1 MDGTAVDGGASFSR
15 SRKINRA
22 CMCKR
27 HFRRPRD
34 SRSKS
39 ARSGSRRRNE
49 QPGQILQR
57 GESIPLFSSL
67 SFLRNKNKTRENTPC
82 EKIFLISFSSNAS
95 EQNYRI
101 EGSTESSFIV
111 IRDNKSM
118 NYGFEL

>member
-1 MDGTAVDGGASFSR
+1 MIRAVNLQGAVCADEMNNRVRFCNGANLSLSF
-15 SRKINRA
+15 
-22 CMCKR
+22 
-27 HFRRPRD
+27 
-34 SRSKS
+34 
-39 ARSGSRRRNE
+39 
-49 QPGQILQR
+49 
-57 GESIPLFSSL
+57 PLSL

-118 NYGFEL
+118 NYGYEL

>member
-27 HFRRPRD
+27 HFRRPHD

-67 SFLRNKNKTRENTPC
+67 SLFSVI
-82 EKIFLISFSSNAS
+82 KIKPGKIRHVKKFS
-95 EQNYRI
+95 
-101 EGSTESSFIV
+101 
-111 IRDNKSM
+111 
-118 NYGFEL
+118 